1 MTLPMSR
8 DQFKFDYLLKKCGI
22 GVSGNISAFQAEVD
36 SSSLLFHSIYI
47 AERIGIQSSLISWTP
62 SVRFTSPQLNYFI
75 WKNRKGKDYKSQK
88 TNGSE
93 VHQIM
98 TALTDTTLRGIVK
111 SANEEG
117 IKRGDIVSLLK
128 ENGQF
133 VLIYFR

>member
-1 MTLPMSR
+1 MEGIEKTKMTR
-8 DQFKFDYLLKKCGI
+8 AK
-22 GVSGNISAFQAEVD
+22 
-36 SSSLLFHSIYI
+36 
-47 AERIGIQSSLISWTP
+47 
-62 SVRFTSPQLNYFI
+62 
-75 WKNRKGKDYKSQK
+75 K
-88 TNGSE
+88 TNGLE

-117 IKRGDIVSLLK
+117 IKREDIVSLLK

>member
-1 MTLPMSR
+1 MSHK
-8 DQFKFDYLLKKCGI
+8 Q
-22 GVSGNISAFQAEVD
+22 D
-36 SSSLLFHSIYI
+36 SVGSNPAPATNLDNMEEI
-47 AERIGIQSSLISWTP
+47 E
-62 SVRFTSPQLNYFI
+62 
-75 WKNRKGKDYKSQK
+75 KSKITRTKK

-93 VHQIM
+93 VHQVM
-98 TALTDTTLRGIVK
+98 TALTDTTIRGIVR